1 VLGRGAKRGE
11 VDRAR
16 AEAPLAVAG
25 LLRAT
30 AFDGVSLRDSKVL
43 TSISSALDVSRNVGL
58 APGGAH
64 RQRSA
69 LHKCRTT
76 AVPNAFEKRDKP
88 RVYLRWGLELAQ
100 FGDGLR
106 SEQARSFHGAV
117 GKNNVCTSATQAEQA
132 FQKALIVIQP
142 AILRGSFEHG
152 VFSAHLVR
160 GYR

>member
-30 AFDGVSLRDSKVL
+30 AFDGVSLRDSKV
-43 TSISSALDVSRNVGL
+43 
-58 APGGAH
+58 
-64 RQRSA
+64 
-69 LHKCRTT
+69 K